1 MKLTFSWRSAL
12 CTLLLTTVLLLPS
25 SLTAEGYVYMVKS
38 GGTGDGTSWEK
49 ALGEKGLLEKLA
61 TAGYGHEFWIAA
73 GTYRPYIAPE
83 PSGSNARADDEL
95 DPREHAF
102 VLNRGVALYGG
113 FAGTETARSQRDWER
128 NTTVLSGYIEL
139 QGGSS
144 TNSYTVVIAGDDMGL
159 PAILDGFTITG
170 GKANGEETLG
180 NGGGMR
186 ILGSYTHVT
195 NCTFSGNQATRGGGV
210 FVSGGAPVFKDSTF
224 SGNTADLGGAL
235 YNAESRLTVSDCVFS
250 NNQARSGGAILNN
263 GRETDGAVHALQ
275 SAAATITKSTFSGN
289 NATESGGA
297 ISNWKSNFVITDSS
311 FSANKSTVE
320 GGAMFN
326 SDSSPLLTSCTFAS
340 NTSENGGAISSW
352 DSSPVIVNCTFYSN
366 RASSNGGA
374 LLNDKSSSIVVNAT
388 FTRNRASTGGGMF
401 NFQCSPVVAN
411 SILWGNGT
419 EVRSEGGA
427 VTISYSI
434 IQGGFD
440 GEKNLS
446 LNPLIGA
453 LLDNGGP
460 TETCALDPESPAIDS
475 GLFAGS
481 RVSGNV
487 IVPPTDQRGTAR
499 PRGAGVDIGAYEYY
513 DEDTPPAPGGGGG
526 GSGCRSSSGG
536 AELLLLLFPL
546 VLLLLHRRRTDA

>member
-12 CTLLLTTVLLLPS
+12 CTLLLAAVLLLPS

-73 GTYRPYIAPE
+73 GTYRPYVAPE
-83 PSGSNARADDEL
+83 PSDATVQADDEP

-113 FAGTETARSQRDWER
+113 FAGAETSRSQRDWER

-139 QGGSS
+139 QGDVS
-144 TNSYTVVIAGDDMGL
+144 TNSYCVVVVSDDMGL
-159 PAILDGFTITG
+159 PAILDGFTIAG
-170 GKANGEETLG
+170 GKADGEETLG

-186 ILGSYTHVT
+186 ILDSYTHVT
-195 NCTFSGNQATRGGGV
+195 NCTFSGNQATRGGGLYI
-210 FVSGGAPVFKDSTF
+210 SGGAPVLRDSAF
-224 SGNTADLGGAL
+224 SGNAADLGGGIF
-235 YNAESRLTVSDCVFS
+235 NEESRLTVSDCAFS

-263 GRETDGAVHALQ
+263 GQETEGSVHALQ
-275 SAAATITKSTFSGN
+275 NVTATITKSTFSGN

-297 ISNWKSNFVITDSS
+297 VSNWNSSPALSDST
-311 FSANKSTVE
+311 FSANKSLVE

-326 SDSSPLLTSCTFAS
+326 SDSAPLLTSCTFAS
-340 NTSENGGAISSW
+340 NTAENGGAISSW
-352 DSSPVIVNCTFYSN
+352 DSSPIIVNCTFSSN

-374 LLNDKSSSIVVNAT
+374 LLNDRSSSIVVNAT

-434 IQGGFD
+434 VEGGFN
-440 GEKNLS
+440 GENNLS
-446 LNPLIGA
+446 ADPLLGA
-453 LLDNGGP
+453 LLNNGGL
-460 TETCALDPESPAIDS
+460 TETCALNPESPAIDA

-481 RVSGNV
+481 RVSGSV
-487 IVPPTDQRGTAR
+487 IVPPTDQRGTGR
-499 PRGAGVDIGAYEYY
+499 PKGAGVDIGAYEYY

-526 GSGCRSSSGG
+526 GSGCRASSGG
-536 AELLLLLFPL
+536 AELLLFLFPL
-546 VLLLLHRRRTDA
+546 LPFLLYRRRTDA